1 MKVYVVWI
9 CSLLIALAAQSADVA
24 KTSAKSAAQA
34 KPVATQMVDAKISR
48 GAVLTFLNESNKIF
62 LEGDKGKPAE
72 AIDYSSAAG
81 MVKNWL
87 NFRFLE
93 VDTEIDRGWYE
104 RVYKML
110 DYLAKSKSFIE
121 LAKMNG
127 RLKTEEYK
135 KVLNNFNEVSKRFPE
150 LLKDPTPVEKKKLE
164 KLREEKQKWELE
176 KKREKAKSGSIKED
190 E

>member
-1 MKVYVVWI
+1 MRVYVVWI
-9 CSLLIALAAQSADVA
+9 CSLLIVLVSQAADVA
-24 KTSAKSAAQA
+24 KPAARTA
-34 KPVATQMVDAKISR
+34 VPAVQMSDAEISR
-48 GAVLTFLNESNKIF
+48 ETVLTFLNESNKVF
-62 LEGDKGKPAE
+62 QEGDKGKPAT
-72 AIDYSSAAG
+72 AVRYFSAAG
-81 MVKNWL
+81 MVKAWL
-87 NFRFLE
+87 NIRFLE

-176 KKREKAKSGSIKED
+176 KKREKAKSGNIKED